1 MKKYNE
7 PQIYIVNNEGIA
19 ERLSKNYSIA
29 TGDLGIIKIAIY
41 EKYEDTR
48 YVNLEYNII
57 DNLHEYSVVVIDL
70 QNDNETRLC
79 YENDNP
85 DGKPYLF
92 ELKYPENKFRP
103 SPLVLS
109 IIKNKLTPK
118 ALKIIFADT
127 SYSEKYNK
135 KTVRNRNGD
144 GFNNIEEHNIYD
156 IIEANAK
163 IKYGKIIV
171 SENNKLAKVISTY
184 TKEYKAIFKFPME
197 WNMANQKFVADSNF
211 RPLLKNKDGEIV
223 SYFGYSMHSGYELV
237 IPVCEK
243 KDELV
248 ERLLTSV
255 LPEMLPD
262 YFPESKDFEWI
273 KEQEFLSK
281 EILNIEHEQILIKKE
296 YESRIK
302 ELNQRRNVI
311 NEKYKFLNE
320 LLIETGDKLVQA
332 VCKYFRWLGFSNVEA
347 IDGNEDILRE
357 DIHIIEKDK
366 LYIIE
371 VKGIG
376 GTSSDAE
383 CSQVAKH
390 RRKREKENRDKEIV
404 PIYIVNHQR
413 YMRPSLRQNPP
424 FSVDQIEY
432 AENDERGLLT
442 TWQLYKQFKLIENG
456 IFTKEE
462 TRDSLDKSGLISL
475 IPKNLISLGTY
486 IEYYKKPKA
495 GILVLNNVQIKVGY
509 EIYAQKEERW
519 IRTKINSIH
528 LKDKNVEYADNG
540 EVGIATDIEL
550 EKGFEIFIKNE
561 SNKLLRVSKS
571 S

>member
-1 MKKYNE
+1 M
-7 PQIYIVNNEGIA
+7 
-19 ERLSKNYSIA
+19 
-29 TGDLGIIKIAIY
+29 
-41 EKYEDTR
+41 
-48 YVNLEYNII
+48 
-57 DNLHEYSVVVIDL
+57 
-70 QNDNETRLC
+70 
-79 YENDNP
+79 
-85 DGKPYLF
+85 
-92 ELKYPENKFRP
+92 
-103 SPLVLS
+103 
-109 IIKNKLTPK
+109 
-118 ALKIIFADT
+118 
-127 SYSEKYNK
+127 
-135 KTVRNRNGD
+135 
-144 GFNNIEEHNIYD
+144 
-156 IIEANAK
+156 
-163 IKYGKIIV
+163 
-171 SENNKLAKVISTY
+171 
-184 TKEYKAIFKFPME
+184 
-197 WNMANQKFVADSNF
+197 
-211 RPLLKNKDGEIV
+211 
-223 SYFGYSMHSGYELV
+223 
-237 IPVCEK
+237 
-243 KDELV
+243 
-248 ERLLTSV
+248 
-255 LPEMLPD
+255 
-262 YFPESKDFEWI
+262 
-273 KEQEFLSK
+273 
-281 EILNIEHEQILIKKE
+281 
-296 YESRIK
+296 
-302 ELNQRRNVI
+302 NQRKNVI

-347 IDGNEDILRE
+347 IDGKEDVLRE

-424 FSVDQIEY
+424 FSVNQIEY

-442 TWQLYKQFKLIENG
+442 TWQLYNQFKLIENG

-495 GILVLNNVQIKVGY
+495 GILVLNNVKLKVGY

-528 LKDKNVEYADNG
+528 LKDKNVEYTDNG
-540 EVGIATDIEL
+540 EVGIVTDIEL

>member
-1 MKKYNE
+1 M
-7 PQIYIVNNEGIA
+7 
-19 ERLSKNYSIA
+19 A
-29 TGDLGIIKIAIY
+29 T
-41 EKYEDTR
+41 
-48 YVNLEYNII
+48 
-57 DNLHEYSVVVIDL
+57 
-70 QNDNETRLC
+70 
-79 YENDNP
+79 
-85 DGKPYLF
+85 
-92 ELKYPENKFRP
+92 
-103 SPLVLS
+103 
-109 IIKNKLTPK
+109 
-118 ALKIIFADT
+118 
-127 SYSEKYNK
+127 
-135 KTVRNRNGD
+135 
-144 GFNNIEEHNIYD
+144 
-156 IIEANAK
+156 
-163 IKYGKIIV
+163 
-171 SENNKLAKVISTY
+171 
-184 TKEYKAIFKFPME
+184 
-197 WNMANQKFVADSNF
+197 QKFVADPNF

-255 LPEMLPD
+255 LPEILPD

-273 KEQEFLSK
+273 KEQEFLCK

-302 ELNQRRNVI
+302 ELNQRRNDI

-442 TWQLYKQFKLIENG
+442 TWQLYKQFKLIENS

-462 TRDSLDKSGLISL
+462 TRDSLDKSGLLSL

-561 SNKLLRVSKS
+561 SNKLLKVSKS